1 MAGFDVVNFL
11 MWYVVFVYSTVC
23 HEAAHAWSALKL
35 GDPTAYH
42 GGQVSLDPTPH
53 VRREPIGMVVVP
65 ILSFLSAGWIM
76 GWASAPYDPQWAER
90 HPRRAG
96 WMALAGPAAN
106 LILFLLAALLIRVG
120 MEAGAF
126 EPPLFRKL
134 SLSHIVE
141 ATGGRFFEFAASL
154 LSIVFS
160 LNLLLFTFNLLPLPP
175 FDGSNIPLLFLNLSA
190 AEKYRAFMWSSN
202 ARLFGLLIA
211 FYAFGKI
218 FPIIELTALNLLYSG
233 LHHH

>member
-1 MAGFDVVNFL
+1 MSGFDFVNFL

-53 VRREPIGMVVVP
+53 VRRELVGMVVVP
-65 ILSFLSAGWIM
+65 ILSFISAGWIL

-96 WMALAGPAAN
+96 WMALAGPVAN
-106 LILFLLAALLIRVG
+106 LILLLLAALLIRVG
-120 MEAGAF
+120 MEWGAF
-126 EPPLFRKL
+126 VPPSFRDWNI
-134 SLSHIVE
+134 SHITQ
-141 ATGGRFFEFAASL
+141 ATEGRFFEFSATL
-154 LSIVFS
+154 LSIIFS

-175 FDGSNIPLLFLNLSA
+175 FDGSNVPLLFLSVPA
-190 AEKYRAFMWSSN
+190 AEKYRAFMWTPN
-202 ARLFGLLIA
+202 ARLFGMFIA
-211 FYAFGKI
+211 FYGFSKI
-218 FPIIELTALNLLYSG
+218 FPTIQLSALNLLYPG
-233 LHHH
+233 MRYL